1 MYRFRKD
8 SISVLA
14 VVDRRRRKI
23 NGLYPVKIEVV
34 YRRIQRYYPTG
45 KDVSLEEWE
54 TMWNSRR
61 MSEKCI
67 SIEKSFH
74 LVRTEVEKLAD
85 KGEFCFAALDTRLG
99 RTMLTLNDALRKK
112 MDSLMKQGRVNSY
125 YRYRNTLRAVERHGG
140 GRIYFDSLNVGWM
153 NRCEASWKKEGKC
166 STTINIYMKT
176 LRSVMKD
183 AVEAGYMREGQFPFR
198 KNGYK
203 IPASAK
209 RKMALTKEQ
218 ISRIKAW
225 HGDEEIEYWRDL
237 WMFSYLCNGINFRD
251 MIFLKYRDIVDGEFH
266 FVRSKTSRCVGDSK
280 IIVAPITPM
289 MSEIMEKRGNG
300 IEGKADQYIF
310 RYAKGSETPLEV
322 SLLTRKV
329 IHQCN
334 NAMKRI
340 ALDLDIPHLST
351 YSARHSFA
359 TILQRSG
366 ADISF
371 ISECLGHTNLTM
383 TENYLAGYGKEER
396 LKYSKVLLD

>member
-371 ISECLGHTNLTM
+371 ISECLGHTSLTM